1 MITPALSTAQ
11 FTTSDGMTDMKSML
25 ETYFRSGT
33 KQQLLAEQ
41 YLRPMG
47 SGESNARASS
57 ALEGPICEA
66 LTNMNR
72 HVRVRTCADED
83 EDQGARSRD
92 GSDMFT
98 WSWLDKLGDQLMLNP
113 SFDARPYGE
122 EENRRVD
129 SGYAGEQEEYL
140 ASQRQA
146 LDSAR
151 RAQINR
157 LRGARRQDMQK
168 GFTLEELMAED
179 DGEPIDPNEVRALL
193 FSYVYPHLT
202 SILATV
208 LSILGYDYLHIRL
221 RRRRPPYQ
229 PLLLFSLVDPRSS
242 RPWVLHRLYCATS
255 SHPSLQHTYNTC
267 STLRQHQHSSPQQA
281 PEEEE
286 SRRSL
291 QHPPCQ
297 TRGSISEDRIQ
308 PRVSHPP
315 LLLSVREV
323 SYPAHTS
330 FPASSKG
337 TTSSEASSDATAT
350 ASE

>member
-72 HVRVRTCADED
+72 HVRVRTGADED
-83 EDQGARSRD
+83 EEYGASRN

-98 WSWLDKLGDQLMLNP
+98 WSWLDKLGDQLILNP

-129 SGYAGEQEEYL
+129 SGYAAEDEEYL
-140 ASQRQA
+140 AAQRQA

-151 RAQINR
+151 QAQINR
-157 LRGARRQDMQK
+157 LRGARRQDLQK

-179 DGEPIDPNEVRALL
+179 DGEPLDDPNEVRALL
-193 FSYVYPHLT
+193 FLGVYPSLT
-202 SILATV
+202 STFATV
-208 LSILGYDYLHIRL
+208 LPILGYYYFHLRL
-221 RRRRPPYQ
+221 RRRRPSYQ
-229 PLLLFSLVDPRSS
+229 PFLLFILVDPRSS
-242 RPWVLHRLYCATS
+242 
-255 SHPSLQHTYNTC
+255 
-267 STLRQHQHSSPQQA
+267 
-281 PEEEE
+281 
-286 SRRSL
+286 
-291 QHPPCQ
+291 
-297 TRGSISEDRIQ
+297 
-308 PRVSHPP
+308 
-315 LLLSVREV
+315 
-323 SYPAHTS
+323 
-330 FPASSKG
+330 
-337 TTSSEASSDATAT
+337 
-350 ASE
+350 

>member
-1 MITPALSTAQ
+1 
-11 FTTSDGMTDMKSML
+11 ML

-72 HVRVRTCADED
+72 HVRVRKGADED
-83 EDQGARSRD
+83 GGQCERD
-92 GSDMFT
+92 GDDMFT
-98 WSWLDKLGDQLMLNP
+98 WSWLDRLGDQLILNP

-129 SGYAGEQEEYL
+129 SGYAGEEEEYL

-157 LRGARRQDMQK
+157 LRGARRQDLQK
-168 GFTLEELMAED
+168 GFTLEELMQED

-193 FSYVYPHLT
+193 LSSNVYPSLT
-202 SILATV
+202 SIFATV
-208 LSILGYDYLHIRL
+208 LPILGYDYFHFRL

-229 PLLLFSLVDPRSS
+229 PLLLFRLVDPRSS
-242 RPWVLHRLYCATS
+242 RPWILHGLYSAAS
-255 SHPSLQHTYNTC
+255 SHPSLQHTRNPCFTR
-267 STLRQHQHSSPQQA
+267 RQHQHASP
-281 PEEEE
+281 
-286 SRRSL
+286 
-291 QHPPCQ
+291 
-297 TRGSISEDRIQ
+297 
-308 PRVSHPP
+308 
-315 LLLSVREV
+315 
-323 SYPAHTS
+323 
-330 FPASSKG
+330 
-337 TTSSEASSDATAT
+337 
-350 ASE
+350 